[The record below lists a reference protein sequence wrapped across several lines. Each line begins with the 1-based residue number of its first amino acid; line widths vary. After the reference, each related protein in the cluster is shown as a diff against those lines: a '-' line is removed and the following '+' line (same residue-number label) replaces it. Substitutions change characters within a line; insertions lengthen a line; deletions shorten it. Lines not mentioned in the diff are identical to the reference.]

1 MSLPLGTDEQ
11 ETAEIDTLPATLLKK
26 KIISSLTKRIV
37 YEILS

>member
-11 ETAEIDTLPATLLKK
+11 EMTAEIDTLPATLKK